1 MNSTGGCSVGLASR
15 SWRANGN
22 APINSRAVAKRGRA
36 MMIVYTIGRGGA
48 PITPGPL
55 IAVGPLSKMDGE
67 LIMIDPGVITIELA
81 PHVSVIDAP
90 AKTDWATPTFT
101 TWFIA

>member
-1 MNSTGGCSVGLASR
+1 
-15 SWRANGN
+15 
-22 APINSRAVAKRGRA
+22 
-36 MMIVYTIGRGGA
+36 MIVYTIGRGGA

-101 TWFIA
+101 TWFIATVRESFIITLMDRFFSIVSVWSLPTVRV

>member
-1 MNSTGGCSVGLASR
+1 
-15 SWRANGN
+15 
-22 APINSRAVAKRGRA
+22 
-36 MMIVYTIGRGGA
+36 MIVYTIGRGGA

-81 PHVSVIDAP
+81 PLVSVIDVP
-90 AKTDWATPTFT
+90 AKTDWAAPTFT
-101 TWFIA
+101 TWFIPTVRESFIITLTDRFFSIVSVWSLPTVRV